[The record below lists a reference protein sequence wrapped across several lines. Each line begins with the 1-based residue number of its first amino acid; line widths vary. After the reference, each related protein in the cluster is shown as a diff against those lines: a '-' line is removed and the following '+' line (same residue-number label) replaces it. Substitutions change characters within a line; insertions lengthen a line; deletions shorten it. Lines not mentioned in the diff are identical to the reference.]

1 MLELALDA
9 DLSALAT
16 MADAV
21 EGYAAVAG
29 VPAERA
35 MQLVV
40 ALDEILTNIAT
51 HGGLRPDDTIAVT
64 VEAEA
69 GVLHAVV
76 EDPGPPFDPLR
87 DAPPPMLSGSVAER
101 PIGGLGLHIAR
112 TLAQRIDYERRDG
125 RNRLSLAMSP

>member
-40 ALDEILTNIAT
+40 ALDEILTRYGIDHTAEIYSGD
-51 HGGLRPDDTIAVT
+51 HVSGVDRRL
-64 VEAEA
+64 EAH
-69 GVLHAVV
+69 VL
-76 EDPGPPFDPLR
+76 PFFSR
-87 DAPPPMLSGSVAER
+87 
-101 PIGGLGLHIAR
+101 H
-112 TLAQRIDYERRDG
+112 LAFE
-125 RNRLSLAMSP
+125 